1 MNITCEVKRK
11 RFYQLREN
19 TSVEFECVDEC
30 SQCCVEREY
39 YPSKRFGKVGVLL
52 LASEKAAIK
61 SLADS
66 AGINIVILPRI
77 GISHGDSEPDVLAYQ
92 LMGIEQ
98 NGNTCPF
105 LDTSGKTK
113 SPHGG
118 HPCRIYSDR
127 PLACRAYP
135 LIESKPVTL
144 DSKCR
149 FCKECGHA
157 DGNLDSEIK
166 ALAKIKAEMDPGNGK
181 VWRYATGVCEPE
193 DAGVAE
199 TGWIAD

>member
-1 MNITCEVKRK
+1 M
-11 RFYQLREN
+11 
-19 TSVEFECVDEC
+19 EFECVEEC
-30 SQCCVEREY
+30 SKCCVEREY

-52 LASEKAAIK
+52 LASERDAVR

-66 AGINIVILPRI
+66 AGIKVTILPRI
-77 GISHGDSEPDVLAYQ
+77 GVSDGSSKPDVLAYQ
-92 LMGIEQ
+92 LMGTEQ

-105 LDTSGKTK
+105 LDTSSGAK

-118 HPCRIYSDR
+118 HPCRIYGDR

-135 LIESKPVTL
+135 LIESKSVEL

-157 DGNLDSEIK
+157 DGNLDSEIE
-166 ALAKIKAEMDPGNGK
+166 ALARIKAGMNPGNGK
-181 VWRYATGVCEPE
+181 IWRYATGVCEPE
-193 DAGVAE
+193 DAGIAE